1 MGAALLSE
9 VQADQIVKA
18 CRTTTG
24 DRLRSVTYFTR
35 DSYDQLY
42 LRSDLERDADLSSF
56 IGVEWRESGITD
68 NAYRS
73 SELGEHTYTIRAFEN
88 GYLLRVSTEHGGVFI
103 TTDGLTMHG
112 YEEVATALRELLESV
127 DGSVDREG

>member
-1 MGAALLSE
+1 MGSALLSE
-9 VQADQIVKA
+9 TQAEQIVKA

-35 DSYDQLY
+35 DNYDQLY

-56 IGVEWRESGITD
+56 IGVEWRESAITQ

-88 GYLLRVSTEHGGVFI
+88 GYLLRGVFI

-112 YEEVATALRELLESV
+112 YEEVATALAELLESFE
-127 DGSVDREG
+127 GGGDRGR